1 MCASIQYAPSFVTCG
16 CLCESFKH
24 ACVCICVY
32 VGGFRTLGLHRVEGP
47 AQELLIERDLRD
59 MAGVSMLQHT
69 ETGLWW
75 AVKTSRRLKTTAMS
89 IYAVVCMCV
98 CVSSHG
104 CIGIYVVFVIMCGC
118 KVYVL
123 RVRCVF
129 IHVQCG
135 VEVLVCVV
143 EKMSIALSSDTDRVK
158 SKRIKGK
165 TSPTGDKASY

>member
-98 CVSSHG
+98 CELTWVHRYLCG
-104 CIGIYVVFVIMCGC
+104 VCDYVRLQSVCSESAVCLYTC
-118 KVYVL
+118 T
-123 RVRCVF
+123 VRCRGARV
-129 IHVQCG
+129 CG
-135 VEVLVCVV
+135 
-143 EKMSIALSSDTDRVK
+143 
-158 SKRIKGK
+158 
-165 TSPTGDKASY
+165 